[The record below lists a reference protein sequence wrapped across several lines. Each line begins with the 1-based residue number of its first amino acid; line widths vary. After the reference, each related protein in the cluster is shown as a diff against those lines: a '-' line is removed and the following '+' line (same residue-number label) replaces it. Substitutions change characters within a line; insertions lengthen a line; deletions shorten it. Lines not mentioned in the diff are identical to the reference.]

1 MGNIMAALYCQRS
14 VNSNMEV
21 YLVLKSHLAHKAF
34 LGTFNIM
41 HRHRYLPD
49 LISQLLVS
57 ILIHQFTESRPEYSE
72 CIVENN
78 NRSKKGS
85 PIVSCFI
92 PLSHHYCKSN
102 TYKCGYRGY
111 GITAV
116 MPCIGLER

>member
-21 YLVLKSHLAHKAF
+21 YLVLKSHLANKAF
-34 LGTFNIM
+34 LSSGNVM

-85 PIVSCFI
+85 PVIGCLVT
-92 PLSHHYCKSN
+92 LTHHNSN
-102 TYKCGYRGY
+102 SYT
-111 GITAV
+111 
-116 MPCIGLER
+116 